1 MEQNWLI
8 HDGTGSLLCSSGWY
22 LVFDHSEQSMDSHS
36 QAYFHDRPNI
46 LLVQID
52 VKILSQEYNI
62 YVIYTMLG
70 KQG

>member
-1 MEQNWLI
+1 M
-8 HDGTGSLLCSSGWY
+8 LLDMQ
-22 LVFDHSEQSMDSHS
+22 VFDHSEQSMDSHR

-46 LLVQID
+46 SLVLID
-52 VKILSQEYNI
+52 VKVLSQEYNKYNI